1 MEHPPLI
8 GAATG
13 PRKWRRDFRSWGKR
27 RFILWFGVVG
37 FGGLMFVAM
46 TAVDFFIHHRVDYFL
61 VALNLVIWP
70 LAGYGFGRTLWTLY
84 YDSETHDK

>member
-8 GAATG
+8 GAATVQ
-13 PRKWRRDFRSWGKR
+13 RKWRRDFRSWGKR